1 MMRRV
6 IYFFSGLMVSIF
18 FLVTSQVM
26 AQSNV
31 YPGTDAAYASVINKR
46 SEKIVEKLHIANS
59 SNAAKVQT
67 IIATQYFDLNQVY
80 ILRDKELKALKEN
93 SNLSKDAKADSLKA
107 IQNRVDLAVNKLHHN
122 YIKTLQANLNNK
134 QVDGVKDGMTYSVL
148 EVTYNA
154 YLQMLPDL
162 TEVQKKQIMGWLIE
176 AREHAMDA
184 GSSEKKHAWFG
195 KYKGR
200 INNYLSKA
208 GINMKQAEDD
218 WKARIE
224 AEKNKKS

>member
-1 MMRRV
+1 MRRV

-18 FLVTSQVM
+18 FLVTNQVM

-31 YPGTDAAYASVINKR
+31 YPGTDAAYANVINKR
-46 SEKIVEKLHIANS
+46 SEKIVEKLNIGNS
-59 SNAAKVQT
+59 AKAAKVQR

-80 ILRDKELKALKEN
+80 ILRDKELKDLKEN
-93 SNLSKDAKADSLKA
+93 SNLSKDAKTDSLKA
-107 IQNRVDLAVNKLHHN
+107 IQNRVDVAVNDLHKN

-134 QVDGVKDGMTYSVL
+134 LVDGVKDGMTYSVL

-154 YLQMLPDL
+154 YMQMLPDL
-162 TEVQKKQIMGWLIE
+162 TEVQKKQIMDWLIE

-218 WKARIE
+218 WKARIV